1 MRNKSPGQTSL
12 KVIGRELSLKPHA
25 VKDLQKILRDENHK
39 TTLALRSIGVTYD
52 VVGAG
57 RGAKSYLVKAAV

>member
-1 MRNKSPGQTSL
+1 L
-12 KVIGRELSLKPHA
+12 VARELSLKPHA